1 MRNSDLAWPLQA
13 IVLCAC
19 AVGALG
25 TMAAAAENDDFY
37 RGKRLTLVIGTD
49 TGGGYDLYG
58 RTVGRHLVKHLPG
71 NPGFLPQNMPGA
83 GGRKAANYLFSQAA
97 QDGTVIGTVNRTV
110 ALDQAF
116 GEQGVQYD
124 AAKFQW
130 IGNPIVD
137 YVATYTWADSGYRTL
152 EDVKSKGGLIC
163 GGTAANNPTVTYPRI
178 INELAGTD
186 IRVIGGYPGAAE
198 LTLAMQRGETHC
210 IAGDTWASIKS
221 RINSLVEAGK
231 ISFIV
236 QWGTEKNPEIAKAVG
251 RDVPRIWDFV
261 KSEQDRNALELIMSD
276 AVMGRPLFAPP
287 NVPAAQVAALRKAF
301 DETMR
306 DPEFLAEAAKLKM
319 DIEPIAGERMQPMA
333 TAAASSSGAVL
344 ARAKSLMQPPRSYD
358 QRKVEPAQK

>member
-1 MRNSDLAWPLQA
+1 MRSRDFTWSLQA
-13 IVLCAC
+13 IVFCAC
-19 AVGALG
+19 AMGALG
-25 TMAAAAENDDFY
+25 TMASAAEDDDFY
-37 RGKRLTLVIGTD
+37 RGKRLTLIIGTD

-58 RTVGRHLVKHLPG
+58 RTVGRFLVKHLAG
-71 NPGFLPQNMPGA
+71 NPTFLPQNMPGA

-97 QDGTVIGTVNRTV
+97 QDGTVMGTVNRTV

-116 GEQGVQYD
+116 GEEGVQYD

-137 YVATYTWADSGYRTL
+137 YVATYTWTDSGYRTI
-152 EDVKSKGGLIC
+152 EDVKTKGGMIC

-178 INELAGTD
+178 INELTGTD
-186 IRVIGGYPGAAE
+186 IRVIGGYPGAGD

-210 IAGDTWASIKS
+210 IAGDTWASIRS
-221 RINSLVEAGK
+221 RISGMVEEGK

-236 QWGTEKNPEIAKAVG
+236 QWGSEKNPEIAKAAG

-261 KSEQDRNALELIMSD
+261 KTEQDRSALQLIMSD
-276 AVMGRPLFAPP
+276 AVMGRPLFTPP

-319 DIEPIAGERMQPMA
+319 DIDPISGERMQPL
-333 TAAASSSGAVL
+333 AAAAAGSSGAIL
-344 ARAKSLMQPPRSYD
+344 ARAKSLMQPPRNFD
-358 QRKVEPAQK
+358 QRK